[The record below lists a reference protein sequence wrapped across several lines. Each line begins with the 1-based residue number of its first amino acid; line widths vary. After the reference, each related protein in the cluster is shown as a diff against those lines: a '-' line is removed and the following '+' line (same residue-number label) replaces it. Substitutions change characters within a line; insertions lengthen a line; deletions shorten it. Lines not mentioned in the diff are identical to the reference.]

1 MTVPGPPPAATPAPD
16 WRSSLSSAVS
26 NVNLQVT
33 PDNVLDVRKI
43 LLQEA
48 DRLLQF
54 GGANTVAAQFVGP
67 CGGDPVSWQ
76 ASRAFNQRIGL
87 LIQECQQYGK
97 QLLNAGN
104 SLDQVAKSYGYTEEQ
119 IEASFKSI
127 NPGAQA

>member
-48 DRLLQF
+48 ERLQRVSGINLTTTQL
-54 GGANTVAAQFVGP
+54 VGL
-67 CGGDPVSWQ
+67 CGGDPVSQQ
-76 ASRAFNQRIGL
+76 AQVAFSQRIEL
-87 LIQECQQYGK
+87 RIQQCRDYANELQR
-97 QLLNAGN
+97 AGN
-104 SLDQVAKSYGYTEEQ
+104 SLEQVAKNYGYNEEQ

-127 NPGAQA
+127 NPDALA